1 MDRPVRVRRPARE
14 RLPRFVLAPLL
25 AIRRG
30 LRGSSTADR
39 SEQGATP
46 ARSET
51 PTTGIARPGVRHLYR
66 THLKRGLSP
75 EAAAAAT
82 VRELMASHR
91 TGAAVSFADM
101 LAAEAKTATAG
112 HLAAGIVSVHRRLPE
127 LARTEFREV
136 PLDLWRAQAMAEYL
150 TASYLCDRQETLDAV
165 ARLLADRPDDLGA
178 QAWFEVLRF
187 AFVTGELDSAR
198 QAYDLMVRRAGERP
212 GEWEIA
218 DIEIAWLERWMT
230 GETDPTAPPPAEG
243 RIPFALIDYRQPG
256 RAKTSANI
264 GDHVQTLASL
274 GHLVRHENV
283 RFHGPAELAG
293 FVTEMQQR
301 VRAER
306 RLQTPPSDVELY
318 TLDRD
323 ASNFEAVPEGTW
335 LLAFGWY
342 MHPLFG
348 LRHDFPMHPN
358 LRPIFVSFHCS
369 KRQMLNDEAVE
380 YLRRY
385 APIGCRDWTTVDLLL
400 SLGVPAFFSG
410 CLTTTVDTVFPPD
423 PGPAEPAI
431 VYVDVPADRV
441 PEGAPTARHSYG
453 AVKQKD
459 FVTNMR
465 DAVTLLERYRQNF
478 TSVVTPRLHCYL
490 PSRSLGLGVDF
501 QPSNRADI
509 RFNGLIDID
518 EAEFETIRSKMLARL
533 QTVMTAV
540 LAGSP
545 EDEVYRVWRETCA
558 DDVAT
563 ARDRH
568 TAGAALP
575 APALNVVEATKVV
588 RAATVSTGPEV
599 TDAVDVAIRVGA
611 GDVRFLRHTLESLRV
626 RASRPIRLWLL
637 AWGCEPKDH
646 ERIAEAFPDLAVR
659 WLPCDGLTRDVAMTL
674 LPELL
679 GEVERV
685 VVLPSAAAVLG
696 DVVELAEW
704 DLGGHPLAA
713 RTSLGTSASSGFSRF
728 YGAAKRLHPDAEAA
742 HDLFRRVHER
752 HVFDFDA
759 FDTDVLVADLAR
771 MRADGS
777 CDMLLP
783 YLERF
788 RMSSSELLTLYT
800 GPDRAVLPPAW
811 AHTPSNERVAD
822 PKLVHWPG
830 TAKPWTRRYVARQE
844 LWEQSVPVG
853 ER

>member
-30 LRGSSTADR
+30 LRASSAADR
-39 SEQGATP
+39 TEQGATP
-46 ARSET
+46 AGSET
-51 PTTGIARPGVRHLYR
+51 PATGIARPGVQHLYR
-66 THLKRGLSP
+66 THLKRGLAP
-75 EAAAAAT
+75 EAAASVT
-82 VRELMASHR
+82 VRDLVKDHR

-112 HLAAGIVSVHRRLPE
+112 HLAAGIVGVHRRLPE

-136 PLDLWRAQAMAEYL
+136 PLDLWRAHATSEYL
-150 TASYLCDRQETLDAV
+150 TAAYLCDREEAVDAV
-165 ARLLADRPDDLGA
+165 RQLLADRPADLGP

-187 AFVTGELDSAR
+187 AFVTGELESAR
-198 QAYDLMVRRAGERP
+198 QAYDLLARRAGDRP
-212 GEWEIA
+212 EEWGIA
-218 DIEIAWLERWMT
+218 DVEIAWLKPWMAAEA
-230 GETDPTAPPPAEG
+230 GATAPQPVDG

-283 RFHGPAELAG
+283 RFHGPADLTG
-293 FVTEMQQR
+293 FVGEMQQR

-306 RLQTPPSDVELY
+306 RLQTSPSDVALY

-323 ASNFEAVPEGTW
+323 ASTFEAFPEGTW

-369 KRQMLNDEAVE
+369 KRQMLNEQAVE

-385 APIGCRDWTTVDLLL
+385 APVGCRDWTTVDLLL

-423 PGPAEPAI
+423 PGPAEPAT
-431 VYVDVPADRV
+431 VYVDVPADQV

-453 AVKQKD
+453 AVKQND

-501 QPSNRADI
+501 RPSNRADI

-518 EAEFETIRSKMLARL
+518 ETEFETIRSRMLARL
-533 QTVMTAV
+533 QTVLSTI

-545 EDEVYRVWRETCA
+545 QDEVYRVWREACA
-558 DDVAT
+558 DDVAF
-563 ARDRH
+563 ARERH

-575 APALNVVEATKVV
+575 APSLNVVEATKLV
-588 RAATVSTGPEV
+588 RAATVTTGPDV
-599 TDAVDVAIRVGA
+599 SDAVDVLIRVAA
-611 GDVRFLRHTLESLRV
+611 GDVRFLRHTLESVRA

-637 AWGCEPKDH
+637 AWGCGPKDH
-646 ERIAEAFPDLAVR
+646 ERIADAFPDLAVH
-659 WLPCDGLTRDVAMTL
+659 WLPCDSLTRDVAMTL

-679 GEVERV
+679 GDVERIT
-685 VVLPSAAAVLG
+685 VLPPAAVVLG

-713 RTSLGTSASSGFSRF
+713 RTSLGTSASSGFGRF
-728 YGAAKRLHPDAEAA
+728 YKAAQRLHPDAEAA

-777 CDMLLP
+777 SDALLP

-788 RMSSSELLTLYT
+788 RMSSRELLTLYT

-844 LWEQSVPVG
+844 LWEQPSAAAD
-853 ER
+853 R

>member
-30 LRGSSTADR
+30 LRASSAANR
-39 SEQGATP
+39 PEQGATP
-46 ARSET
+46 AGSET
-51 PTTGIARPGVRHLYR
+51 PATGIARPGVRHLYR
-66 THLKRGLSP
+66 THVKRGLSP

-82 VRELMASHR
+82 VRELIDDHR
-91 TGAAVSFADM
+91 TGTAVSFADM
-101 LAAEAKTATAG
+101 LAADTGTATAG
-112 HLAAGIVSVHRRLPE
+112 HLAAGIVGVHRRLPE
-127 LARTEFREV
+127 LARAEFREV
-136 PLDLWRAQAMAEYL
+136 PVGLWRAHATAEYL
-150 TASYLCDRQETLDAV
+150 TAAYRCDEAEAVEAARQ
-165 ARLLADRPDDLGA
+165 LLADRPDDLGP
-178 QAWFEVLRF
+178 QAWFEVVRF
-187 AFVTGELDSAR
+187 GFVTGELELAE
-198 QAYDLMVRRAGERP
+198 QAYDLLVERAGERP
-212 GEWEIA
+212 DAWGIA
-218 DIEIAWLERWMT
+218 DTEIAWLKPWIGREARA
-230 GETDPTAPPPAEG
+230 TAPPPADG
-243 RIPFALIDYRQPG
+243 QIPFALIDYRQPG

-274 GHLVRHENV
+274 GHVVRHENV
-283 RFHGPAELAG
+283 RFHGPADLTG
-293 FVTEMQQR
+293 FVSDMQQR

-306 RLQTPPSDVELY
+306 RLQTPASDVALY

-323 ASNFEAVPEGTW
+323 ASNFEAFPDGTW

-369 KRQMLNDEAVE
+369 KRQMLNEQAVE

-385 APIGCRDWTTVDLLL
+385 APVGCRDWTTVDLLL

-423 PGPAEPAI
+423 PGPAEPAA
-431 VYVDVPADRV
+431 VYVDVPDDRV

-453 AVKQKD
+453 AVKHNG
-459 FVTNMR
+459 FVPNMR

-490 PSRSLGLGVDF
+490 PSRSLGLQVDF

-518 EAEFETIRSKMLARL
+518 EAEFETIRSRMLARL
-533 QTVMTAV
+533 ETVLTAV

-545 EDEVYRVWRETCA
+545 EDEVYRVWREACA
-558 DDVAT
+558 DDVAA
-563 ARDRH
+563 ARQRH
-568 TAGAALP
+568 TGGAALP
-575 APALNVVEATKVV
+575 APTLNAVEAAKLV
-588 RAATVSTGPEV
+588 RAATVTTGPEV
-599 TDAVDVAIRVGA
+599 TDAVDVLVRLA
-611 GDVRFLRHTLESLRV
+611 GPDDVRLLRHTLASV
-626 RASRPIRLWLL
+626 RAHASRPIRLWLL
-637 AWGCEPKDH
+637 AWGCGPKEH
-646 ERIAEAFPDLAVR
+646 ERLADAFPDLAVH
-659 WLPCDGLTRDVAMTL
+659 WLSCDSLTRDVAMTL

-679 GEVERV
+679 GDVERV
-685 VVLPSAAAVLG
+685 TVLPPAAVVLG

-713 RTSLGTSASSGFSRF
+713 RTSIGTSASSGFGRF
-728 YGAAKRLHPDAEAA
+728 YKAAQRLHPDAEAA

-759 FDTDVLVADLAR
+759 FDTDVLVIDLAR

-777 CDMLLP
+777 CDTLLP

-788 RMSSSELLTLYT
+788 RMSSRELLTLYT

-830 TAKPWTRRYVARQE
+830 AAKPWTRRYVARQE
-844 LWEQSVPVG
+844 LWEQPAAD
-853 ER
+853 R